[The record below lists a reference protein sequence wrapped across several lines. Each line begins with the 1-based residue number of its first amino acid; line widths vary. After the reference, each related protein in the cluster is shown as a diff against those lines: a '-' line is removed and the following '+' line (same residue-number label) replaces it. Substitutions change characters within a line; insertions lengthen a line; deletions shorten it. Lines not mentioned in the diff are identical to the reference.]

1 MFSSIDTFE
10 VVLLT
15 TGVAMKDYQI
25 FKVIILIGYNQE

>member
-15 TGVAMKDYQI
+15 TGVAMKDDQI
-25 FKVIILIGYNQE
+25 FKLYIYFWM